1 MRTKYKQWAVDYL
14 SEHPEI
20 VIEKIDSNDDFIKA
34 ENLFVEIG
42 SGKGGFIATMAE
54 KNPGIHYLAVE
65 RVRTVA
71 GMMAKKIAD
80 NNIKNVRVF
89 PNDICLLFQ
98 RDKSVI
104 SRHINNVLAED
115 GLNREQ
121 VVAKNA
127 TTAADGKK
135 YVVTYYNLDVVIS
148 VGYRVKS
155 PRGIKFRR
163 WANKV
168 LKEYLIQ
175 GYAINQKRLE
185 ALNKTIDIQTRMLSY
200 SLNIDKEE
208 LSKVINEYTK
218 ALDLL
223 DNYDH
228 QTLTEPKGSRS
239 DYVMTYQEARDIIDS
254 MKFNEMSSVFGVEK
268 EQGKLNGIIEQV
280 YQNVFGQEL
289 YPSVEEKAA
298 HLLYF
303 LVKDHPFADGCK
315 RIAATLFINFL
326 YKNGI
331 LIRNNRQIIS
341 NEALVAVTILTA
353 ESNPNEMDIIIKLIS
368 NLLV

>member
-1 MRTKYKQWAVDYL
+1 MNKFQLVKFTDNDFELDVRADSENETVWLTQREMSLLFAV
-14 SEHPEI
+14 S
-20 VIEKIDSNDDFIKA
+20 V
-34 ENLFVEIG
+34 
-42 SGKGGFIATMAE
+42 
-54 KNPGIHYLAVE
+54 
-65 RVRTVA
+65 
-71 GMMAKKIAD
+71 D
-80 NNIKNVRVF
+80 NISLHIKNIFKERELD
-89 PNDICLLFQ
+89 N
-98 RDKSVI
+98 SVVEE
-104 SRHINNVLAED
+104 SSV
-115 GLNREQ
+115 
-121 VVAKNA
+121 
-127 TTAADGKK
+127 TAADGKSYLTK
-135 YVVTYYNLDVVIS
+135 LYNLDMVIS

-155 PRGIKFRR
+155 QRGILFRR

-168 LKEYLIQ
+168 LKEYLVQ
-175 GYAINQKRLE
+175 GYAINQKRLD

-208 LSKVINEYTK
+208 LIKVINGYTR

-223 DNYDH
+223 DSYDH
-228 QTLTEPKGSRS
+228 QTLQKPKGHQS

-254 MKFNEMSSVFGVEK
+254 MKFNEVSSVFGVEK

-353 ESNPNEMDIIIKLIS
+353 ESNPIEMEIIIKLIS